1 LLDSENN
8 NESFKI
14 SRLGERISKTG
25 NILNNSANIQIEE
38 FQKQVQQNSF
48 LYEKL
53 IKNLII
59 DNFDTLNAFDTCKE
73 FFNKESINFVAIDG
87 TEYATQFFDMVLFY
101 AGAYSCPGILD
112 FNKDDNSVNIKAN
125 YEEKFLDKGK
135 EISSC
140 VPIFINKI
148 PEIDTSFYD
157 SQNQYNSLLN
167 QFTEEGIIDNTNISK
182 SLMTFSEF
190 FLAYTMASTSQTD
203 VIFMDR
209 SLSNM
214 YSSLLT
220 DTSKRSDWSETCSL
234 LNFDI
239 DDILFDIN
247 DFTIAR
253 HLLYNR
259 LLEIPPSRG
268 DYLRYSI
275 FFKILENEYIDL
287 PFLCK
292 LLNIDYNDEKR
303 IKRIEKYLKKWIDED
318 VIIKENNHYKINEK
332 YQSTWSRIKKLV
344 DIIGNQI
351 FKNVKDPFTII
362 KNFDGKERK
371 ELITTTD
378 LSFLTLFTLYLLI
391 EECWKNNIL
400 LIGITKDTIAR
411 DFSNHLLPV
420 GIENSLWDI
429 NQTNDDDDGG
439 GGGGEGGGGEGGSET
454 NKNNVNDT
462 IYSDR
467 MLLQTVSLLN
477 YENLNIPW
485 SLIEYDSAFVV
496 TIPDTKKRKGY
507 VSGAIKNKITTNK
520 LFLRSFVQLGQ
531 AKSENRL
538 RSNVLFIDRLV
549 YPPFDIQNSENIAQ
563 FMHEYSSEE
572 KIDFI
577 LYKDNKTPNQLQN
590 LAISIL
596 KSMSCP
602 SIAES
607 FGHNKALYIADKV
620 AKWHNEEFRK
630 IVDSTTFLISNKK
643 NLRNFLFYM
652 NTFREKRYE
661 YESNR

>member
-1 LLDSENN
+1 LLDSKNN

-14 SRLGERISKTG
+14 SKLGERISKTG
-25 NILNNSANIQIEE
+25 NILNNSANLQIEE
-38 FQKQVQQNSF
+38 FQKQVQQNSI
-48 LYEKL
+48 LYKKL

-59 DNFDTLNAFDTCKE
+59 DNFDTSNAFDTSKE

-87 TEYATQFFDMVLFY
+87 TEYATQFFDMVLFF
-101 AGAYSCPGILD
+101 AGAYSCSGVIN
-112 FNKDDNSVNIKAN
+112 FNKDDGDSGTKIKAN
-125 YEEKFLDKGK
+125 YEEKFLDKGR

-148 PEIDTSFYD
+148 PEIDTTFYD

-167 QFTEEGIIDNTNISK
+167 QFTEEGILDNTNISK

-190 FLAYTMASTSQTD
+190 FLAYTMASSKQSD

-220 DTSKRSDWSETCSL
+220 DTSKKDDWTQTCSL

-239 DDILFDIN
+239 DGIPFDIN

-253 HLLYNR
+253 YNLYNR
-259 LLEIPPSRG
+259 ILDIPPSRG

-275 FFKILENEYIDL
+275 LFKILENEYVDSSFLYNLLGID
-287 PFLCK
+287 
-292 LLNIDYNDEKR
+292 DNDEKR
-303 IKRIEKYLKKWIDED
+303 IKSVERYLEAWIDED
-318 VIIKENNHYKINEK
+318 IIIKENSHYKINEK
-332 YQSTWSRIKKLV
+332 YRSTWSRIKKLV
-344 DIIGNQI
+344 ETIGNQI
-351 FKNVKDPFTII
+351 FQNENDPFTIV
-362 KNFDGKERK
+362 KNIHGKEK
-371 ELITTTD
+371 KDWITTTD
-378 LSFLTLFTLYLLI
+378 LAFLTLFTLYLLI

-420 GIENSLWDI
+420 GIENSLWTI
-429 NQTNDDDDGG
+429 NQTTDNDDDGN
-439 GGGGEGGGGEGGSET
+439 ETTSNNNNNGS
-454 NKNNVNDT
+454 DT

-485 SLIEYDSAFVV
+485 SLIEYDSAFVM

-507 VSGAIKNKITTNK
+507 VSGAVRNKITTNK
-520 LFLRSFVQLGQ
+520 LFLRSFVQLEQ

-538 RSNVLFIDRLV
+538 
-549 YPPFDIQNSENIAQ
+549 
-563 FMHEYSSEE
+563 
-572 KIDFI
+572 
-577 LYKDNKTPNQLQN
+577 
-590 LAISIL
+590 
-596 KSMSCP
+596 
-602 SIAES
+602 
-607 FGHNKALYIADKV
+607 
-620 AKWHNEEFRK
+620 
-630 IVDSTTFLISNKK
+630 
-643 NLRNFLFYM
+643 
-652 NTFREKRYE
+652 
-661 YESNR
+661 

>member
-1 LLDSENN
+1 LLDSKIN
-8 NESFKI
+8 NEIFKI
-14 SRLGERISKTG
+14 SGLGARLSKTG

-38 FQKQVQQNSF
+38 FQKQVQHNSI

-53 IKNLII
+53 VKNLII
-59 DNFDTLNAFDTCKE
+59 DRFDKSDAFDTSKE
-73 FFNKESINFVAIDG
+73 FFDKESINFVAIDG

-101 AGAYSCPGILD
+101 AGAYSCSGTLN
-112 FNKDDNSVNIKAN
+112 FNKDDGIIKPS
-125 YEEKFLDKGK
+125 YEEKLLDKGK

-140 VPIFINKI
+140 VPVFINKI

-167 QFTEEGIIDNTNISK
+167 QFTEEGILDNTNISK

-190 FLAYTMASTSQTD
+190 FLAYTMASTKQTD

-220 DTSKRSDWSETCSL
+220 DTSKRSDWSQTCSL
-234 LNFDI
+234 MNFDI
-239 DDILFDIN
+239 DGIPFDIN
-247 DFTIAR
+247 DFTLAR
-253 HLLYNR
+253 HNLYNI
-259 LLEIPPSRG
+259 LLEIPPPRG

-275 FFKILENEYIDL
+275 FFKILENENL
-287 PFLCK
+287 NLSFLCR
-292 LLNIDYNDEKR
+292 LLDINENDDERK
-303 IKRIEKYLKKWIDED
+303 IKQVEKYLKKWIDED
-318 VIIKENNHYKINEK
+318 VIIKENNYYKINEK
-332 YQSTWSRIKKLV
+332 YQSTWSRTKKLV

-351 FKNVKDPFTII
+351 FKKEKDPFTII
-362 KNFDGKERK
+362 KNIDGKEKK
-371 ELITTTD
+371 EWITTTD

-391 EECWKNNIL
+391 EECWKNDIL

-420 GIENSLWDI
+420 GIENSLWAI
-429 NQTNDDDDGG
+429 NQTEDNDGNDDY
-439 GGGGEGGGGEGGSET
+439 ET
-454 NKNNVNDT
+454 NNKNNVSDT

-477 YENLNIPW
+477 HENLNIPW
-485 SLIEYDSAFVV
+485 SLIEYDSAFVM

-520 LFLRSFVQLGQ
+520 LFLRSFVQLEQ

-549 YPPFDIQNSENIAQ
+549 YPPFDIQNSENITQ
-563 FMHEYSSEE
+563 FIHEYSSEE

-577 LYKDNKTPNQLQN
+577 LYKDNKMPNQLQN
-590 LAISIL
+590 LVISIL
-596 KSMSCP
+596 NSMSCP

-661 YESNR
+661 FESNR

>member
-1 LLDSENN
+1 
-8 NESFKI
+8 
-14 SRLGERISKTG
+14 
-25 NILNNSANIQIEE
+25 
-38 FQKQVQQNSF
+38 
-48 LYEKL
+48 
-53 IKNLII
+53 
-59 DNFDTLNAFDTCKE
+59 
-73 FFNKESINFVAIDG
+73 
-87 TEYATQFFDMVLFY
+87 MVLFF
-101 AGAYSCPGILD
+101 AGAYSCSGNLN
-112 FNKDDNSVNIKAN
+112 FNKDADGDRKIKPN

-167 QFTEEGIIDNTNISK
+167 QFTEDGILDNTNISK

-190 FLAYTMASTSQTD
+190 FLAYTMASSKQTD

-209 SLSNM
+209 SLSNK

-220 DTSKRSDWSETCSL
+220 DTSKRMDWSQTCSL

-239 DDILFDIN
+239 DGIPFDIN
-247 DFTIAR
+247 DFALAR
-253 HLLYNR
+253 HFLYNR
-259 LLEIPPSRG
+259 LLEIPPPRG

-275 FFKILENEYIDL
+275 FFKILENENINL

-292 LLNIDYNDEKR
+292 LLDIYDNDEKR
-303 IKRIEKYLKKWIDED
+303 IKQVERYLKRWVDED
-318 VIIKENNHYKINEK
+318 VIIKENNYYKINEK
-332 YQSTWSRIKKLV
+332 YQSTPSRTKKLV

-351 FKNVKDPFTII
+351 FKSQKDPFTII
-362 KNFDGKERK
+362 KDFDGKERK
-371 ELITTTD
+371 EWITTTD

-420 GIENSLWDI
+420 GIENSLWNI
-429 NQTNDDDDGG
+429 NQTNDDGDDDDDY
-439 GGGGEGGGGEGGSET
+439 ES
-454 NKNNVNDT
+454 NNNNVSET

-485 SLIEYDSAFVV
+485 SLIEYDSAFVM
-496 TIPDTKKRKGY
+496 TIPDTKKRRGY

-520 LFLRSFVQLGQ
+520 LFLRSFVQLEQ

-549 YPPFDIQNSENIAQ
+549 YPPFDIQNSDNIAQ

-590 LAISIL
+590 LVISIL

-607 FGHNKALYIADKV
+607 FGHNKSLYIADKV

>member
-1 LLDSENN
+1 MLDGKNN
-8 NESFKI
+8 NTFKI

-25 NILNNSANIQIEE
+25 NILNSSANIQIEE
-38 FQKQVQQNSF
+38 FQKQVQQNSI

-59 DNFDTLNAFDTCKE
+59 DKFDTLNAFDTSKD
-73 FFNKESINFVAIDG
+73 FFDKESINFVAIDG

-101 AGAYSCPGILD
+101 AGAYSCSGSLD
-112 FNKDDNSVNIKAN
+112 FCKDNDGGGKIKAN
-125 YEEKFLDKGK
+125 YEEKFLDKDK

-167 QFTEEGIIDNTNISK
+167 QFTEEAILDNTNISK

-190 FLAYTMASTSQTD
+190 FLAYTMASSKQTD

-239 DDILFDIN
+239 DNIPFDIN
-247 DFTIAR
+247 DFTLAR
-253 HLLYNR
+253 HFLYNR

-275 FFKILENEYIDL
+275 FFKILENESADL

-292 LLNIDYNDEKR
+292 LLDIDYNDEKR

-332 YQSTWSRIKKLV
+332 YQSTGSRTKKLV
-344 DIIGNQI
+344 DTVGNQI
-351 FKNVKDPFTII
+351 FKNEKDPFTII
-362 KNFDGKERK
+362 KNVNGKERK
-371 ELITTTD
+371 EWITTTD
-378 LSFLTLFTLYLLI
+378 LSFLTLFSLYLLI

-420 GIENSLWDI
+420 GIENSLWAI
-429 NQTNDDDDGG
+429 NQTEDNDGDGDG
-439 GGGGEGGGGEGGSET
+439 DKT
-454 NKNNVNDT
+454 NTNNNVSDT

-485 SLIEYDSAFVV
+485 SLMEYDSAFVM

-520 LFLRSFVQLGQ
+520 LFLRSFVQLEQ

-549 YPPFDIQNSENIAQ
+549 YPPFDIQNSENIVQ
-563 FMHEYSSEE
+563 FIHEYSSEE

-577 LYKDNKTPNQLQN
+577 LYKDNKTPNPIQN
-590 LAISIL
+590 LVISIL

>member
-485 SLIEYDSAFVV
+485 SLIEYDSAFVM

-590 LAISIL
+590 LVISIL

-607 FGHNKALYIADKV
+607 FGHNKSLYIADKV